1 MEVNIMSTTINPA
14 QVGTQAPAF
23 KGLKNVLKG
32 KAENKKRIEEM
43 AKLVEKL
50 GTEVPKEF
58 ELAKRSKAE
67 QIETLIRDSALNT
80 NFNNKIAEMLGKTK

>member
-1 MEVNIMSTTINPA
+1 MSTTINPA

-23 KGLKNVLKG
+23 KGFKNVLKG
-32 KAENKKRIEEM
+32 KAENKKSIEEM
-43 AKLVEKL
+43 AKLVDKL
-50 GTEVPKEF
+50 GTEVPNAI

-80 NFNNKIAEMLGKTK
+80 NFNNKIAEILSKTK